1 MRLPAADV
9 SFYIMHFHWRQFS
22 PRARIEVGAAV
33 MKNPSFLKRMVQEVH
48 ARRVLEIGTFD
59 GSSAIAM
66 AELLPEDG
74 TVLTCEINAGLAT
87 IARKR
92 LGRSPHGRK
101 VEVLVG
107 PAMETLPA
115 LIGPFD
121 LIFVDADTRNYVHY
135 YHRALELL
143 APTGV
148 LLMDNTQ
155 GIALG
160 SVDPTRDPAI
170 AAIHE
175 LARLIQSD
183 TRISAEL
190 MGVRDGV
197 LVVTWTAQIARTSA
211 Q

>member
-1 MRLPAADV
+1 
-9 SFYIMHFHWRQFS
+9 
-22 PRARIEVGAAV
+22 
-33 MKNPSFLKRMVQEVH
+33 MKNPSFLKTMVQQVH

-59 GSSAIAM
+59 GTSALAIAEM
-66 AELLPEDG
+66 LPEDG

-87 IARKR
+87 LARKR

-115 LIGPFD
+115 VTGPFD

-135 YHRALELL
+135 YRRVLELL

-155 GIALG
+155 GMALG
-160 SVDPTRDPAI
+160 PPVDPTKDPAI

-175 LARLIQSD
+175 LACLIQSD
-183 TRISAEL
+183 TRISAQL

-197 LVVTWTAQIARTSA
+197 LVVTWAAQAAKSGPSPKDFSLRGS
-211 Q
+211 